1 MENRKLWR
9 KAVTGLKNI
18 FAGIVI
24 GISNVIPGVSGGTM
38 AVVLNVYDEIL
49 DAVSIKRF
57 VKHLFFIITL
67 GIGMLAGIYG
77 FSNIIEYLFE
87 NYPMQTNFAFLGLI
101 LGSIPMIFKR
111 SLKEK
116 FQPVNLIPFIV
127 GLGIM
132 VVLFLL
138 SLIHI

>member
-1 MENRKLWR
+1 
-9 KAVTGLKNI
+9 
-18 FAGIVI
+18 
-24 GISNVIPGVSGGTM
+24 
-38 AVVLNVYDEIL
+38 
-49 DAVSIKRF
+49 
-57 VKHLFFIITL
+57 
-67 GIGMLAGIYG
+67 MLAGIYG

-116 FQPVNLIPFIV
+116 FQPVNLIPFIA

-132 VVLFLL
+132 SFYSCLAIRRADRRL
-138 SLIHI
+138 